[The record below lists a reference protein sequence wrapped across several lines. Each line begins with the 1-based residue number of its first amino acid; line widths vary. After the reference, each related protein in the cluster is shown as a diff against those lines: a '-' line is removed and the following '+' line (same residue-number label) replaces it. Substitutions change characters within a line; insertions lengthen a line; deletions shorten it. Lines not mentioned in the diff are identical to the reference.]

1 MHHPLFESLALPL
14 LLSLA
19 AIGLFRRLAGP
30 RHAAVGFGL
39 AVLLATLWM
48 VGWTVRPAGVMQKLP
63 WIFAG
68 AWLLGAA
75 LDAGKADRRLQWLGL
90 LCGWIAACWWLGTRG
105 TLPGISYGVAGAWV
119 LACLLRTPEDRSDA
133 AAAAVVAALGLAGV
147 CFVAGSL
154 ALFQLAV
161 LLAAAVSGLALW
173 LWPKPRVSFGA
184 TGVAVAG
191 LAWLALAQATLLL
204 VPARPPA
211 LALLAASFVT
221 APLLAQLWPASRP
234 RSRPLAVA
242 LLTGILAAG
251 ALALQGVQGSNGA
264 PIEPGIDD
272 GYYRP

>member
-1 MHHPLFESLALPL
+1 
-14 LLSLA
+14 
-19 AIGLFRRLAGP
+19 
-30 RHAAVGFGL
+30 
-39 AVLLATLWM
+39 
-48 VGWTVRPAGVMQKLP
+48 
-63 WIFAG
+63 
-68 AWLLGAA
+68 
-75 LDAGKADRRLQWLGL
+75 
-90 LCGWIAACWWLGTRG
+90 
-105 TLPGISYGVAGAWV
+105 VAGAGV
-119 LACLLRTPEDRSDA
+119 LACLLRTPDDRSDA
-133 AAAAVVAALGLAGV
+133 AAAAVVASLGLAGV

-204 VPARPPA
+204 VPARPAA

-234 RSRPLAVA
+234 RSRALAVA

-251 ALALQGVQGSNGA
+251 ALALQGAQGSNGA
-264 PIEPGIDD
+264 PIEPAKDD